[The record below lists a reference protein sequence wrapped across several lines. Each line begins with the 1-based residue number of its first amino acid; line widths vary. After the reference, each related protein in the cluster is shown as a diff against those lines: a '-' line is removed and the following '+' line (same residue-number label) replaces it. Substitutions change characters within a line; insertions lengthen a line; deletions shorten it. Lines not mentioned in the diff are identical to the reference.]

1 MVIKMK
7 KVFLILIMELM
18 LLFPAEKTNVETM
31 YPSFTPERQVAQL
44 VQVKSA
50 ATENRE
56 RSVRPSASV
65 NNEPGFAKITKVT
78 EVTEGAKV
86 TGVAGG
92 AKVALVQK
100 DRQPAAVPGN
110 EIRKEIK
117 EEITARE
124 AANNASRHEERKTV
138 QIFEAT
144 AYCSCVK
151 CCGKSDGITA
161 SGVKVHPGTLAVDP
175 KVIPFGTKVYIE
187 GMGWFI
193 AEDTGNFSG
202 KRIDIY
208 METHEEALQFGRRK
222 VKVVF

>member
-1 MVIKMK
+1 MVMKMK
-7 KVFLILIMELM
+7 KVLLVIIMELM
-18 LLFPAEKTNVETM
+18 LLSPAEVTNMGTM
-31 YPSFTPERQVAQL
+31 YPSFAPESQEVRL
-44 VQVKSA
+44 VQAKNA
-50 ATENRE
+50 ATDNME
-56 RSVRPSASV
+56 RSIRPSASV
-65 NNEPGFAKITKVT
+65 DVDNEPAFTKITKVS
-78 EVTEGAKV
+78 EVTES
-86 TGVAGG
+86 
-92 AKVALVQK
+92 AKVAPVKK
-100 DRQPAAVPGN
+100 DRQLVAAPRN
-110 EIRKEIK
+110 EIKKEIKK

-124 AANNASRHEERKTV
+124 SANNASRHEERKTV
-138 QIFEAT
+138 QVFEAT

-187 GMGWFI
+187 GMGLFI